1 MKLGNQTFLKLIEY
15 LKPNQKPGKTK
26 ILKSNMMQKELIFG
40 RGVFLVRLMTV
51 NSVWKR
57 IGMTANIWPNKRA
70 KENIQDLLT
79 NQTKA
84 NGYIKVYIVHYSL
97 QQLAFEQIGP
107 TWLSTISTGINL
119 FLQLE
124 YNPSIRKLGSV
135 ASFGKYVVY
144 LICLQC
150 MERLY
155 VVSVRLLTGWT
166 KVQSLTQTF
175 G

>member
-1 MKLGNQTFLKLIEY
+1 
-15 LKPNQKPGKTK
+15 
-26 ILKSNMMQKELIFG
+26 
-40 RGVFLVRLMTV
+40 MTT
-51 NSVWKR
+51 NL
-57 IGMTANIWPNKRA
+57 WPNKRA

-135 ASFGKYVVY
+135 ASFGKYVVSSPGKVKH
-144 LICLQC
+144 IQ
-150 MERLY
+150 ERYESGSVMRSALLY
-155 VVSVRLLTGWT
+155 VGYIQIWFFLNFPQKLDIQSV
-166 KVQSLTQTF
+166 QTTF
-175 G
+175 KHSHA